1 MASRFNY
8 WEEGGSNADDDTPHT
23 FESWLGR
30 RDTSS
35 SHSYSSTST
44 STNASTLYNNYTDDA
59 TTAGDDFTNNLVAP
73 SDVSVD
79 AVLTAIYLNAIVFCV
94 LMATYECLRRLLPAV
109 YSSQMKR
116 QFKDQDYLDETES
129 DITVGAGE
137 PPRTQTHSREA
148 TNATDGAGAGGST
161 STNKD
166 PFEDFQRMQREA
178 SSSSL
183 PDVLSSFNWVSSVFS
198 VSWTQVRKIAGLD
211 GYFFLRYIRM
221 NVRIC
226 SITAFWAFLIL
237 VPVYATGDYQTN
249 QEGWYHISVAN
260 VAKGSWRIWVPCVF
274 AYLLTGFIFFVMK
287 QEYRHFLELRM
298 DFLARGTSHV
308 HPQHHYSLRIENI
321 PYELRSE
328 KALYDY
334 FNKLFPCKVHSTSV
348 VLNLPDL
355 EYVKGRCLRVC
366 RRLEKSIAFFHA
378 MGKRATHNVGSPRI
392 SILGVEMAP
401 FDWSCGQN
409 PE

>member
-1 MASRFNY
+1 MASRLNY
-8 WEEGGSNADDDTPHT
+8 WEEGGSNADD
-23 FESWLGR
+23 FESILGR
-30 RDTSS
+30 RDMSS
-35 SHSYSSTST
+35 SQSSS
-44 STNASTLYNNYTDDA
+44 SSNYTGFDDDA
-59 TTAGDDFTNNLVAP
+59 TTAGDDFAKNLVAA

-79 AVLTAIYLNAIVFCV
+79 AVLTSIYLNAIVFCV

-109 YSSQMKR
+109 YSSEMKR
-116 QFKDQDYLDETES
+116 QFKDQDYLDESEAS
-129 DITVGAGE
+129 PITVGAGE
-137 PPRTQTHSREA
+137 PPRSPSRGA
-148 TNATDGAGAGGST
+148 TASATGGAGT
-161 STNKD
+161 PKNND
-166 PFEDFQRMQREA
+166 QFEDFERMQREA
-178 SSSSL
+178 SQKSL
-183 PDVLSSFNWVSSVFS
+183 PDVLSSFNWVSSVNS
-198 VSWTQVRKIAGLD
+198 VSWTKVRRIAGLD

-226 SITAFWAFLIL
+226 SITAFWAFIIL

-260 VAKGSWRIWVPCVF
+260 VAKGSWRMWVPCVF
-274 AYLLTGFIFFVMK
+274 AYLLSGFIFFVMK

-308 HPQHHYSLRIENI
+308 HPQHHYSLKIENI

-328 KALYDY
+328 KALFDY
-334 FNKLFPCKVHSTSV
+334 FNKLFPGKVHSTSV

-355 EYVKGRCLRVC
+355 EYVKNRCLRVC

-378 MGKRATHNVGSPRI
+378 TGKRATHNVGSPRI

-401 FDWSCGQN
+401 FDWSCGQY

>member
-1 MASRFNY
+1 MASRFNN
-8 WEEGGSNADDDTPHT
+8 WGEGGSNADDDNPYT
-23 FESWLGR
+23 FASLLGR
-30 RDTSS
+30 RDMSS
-35 SHSYSSTST
+35 SQSSS
-44 STNASTLYNNYTDDA
+44 NYTGFDDD
-59 TTAGDDFTNNLVAP
+59 TTGDDFANKLVAA

-79 AVLTAIYLNAIVFCV
+79 AVLTSIYLNAIVFCV

-109 YSSQMKR
+109 YSSEMKR

-129 DITVGAGE
+129 DTTVGTGE
-137 PPRTQTHSREA
+137 PPQSPSRGA
-148 TNATDGAGAGGST
+148 AAAAAAAAADGAGRPK
-161 STNKD
+161 TND
-166 PFEDFQRMQREA
+166 PFGDFERMQREA
-178 SSSSL
+178 SHSRSSL
-183 PDVLSSFNWVSSVFS
+183 PDVLSSFNWVASVNS
-198 VSWTQVRKIAGLD
+198 VSWTKVRKIAGLD

-226 SITAFWAFLIL
+226 SVSCFWAFLIL
-237 VPVYATGDYQTN
+237 LPVYATGEYQTN

-260 VAKGSWRIWVPCVF
+260 VAKGSWRMWVPCVF
-274 AYLLTGFIFFVMK
+274 AYLLSGFIFFVMK

-298 DFLARGTSHV
+298 DFLARGSSHV
-308 HPQHHYSLRIENI
+308 HPQHHYSLKIENV

-334 FNKLFPCKVHSTSV
+334 FDKLFPGKVHSTSV

-355 EYVKGRCLRVC
+355 EYVKNRCLRVC

-378 MGKRATHNVGSPRI
+378 IGKRATHNVGSPRI

-401 FDWSCGQN
+401 FDWSCGQY

>member
-1 MASRFNY
+1 MASRYNS
-8 WEEGGSNADDDTPHT
+8 WEEGGYSEDDDNPYT
-23 FESWLGR
+23 FEYWLGR
-30 RDTSS
+30 RDMSS
-35 SHSYSSTST
+35 SQSSS
-44 STNASTLYNNYTDDA
+44 SSNYTD
-59 TTAGDDFTNNLVAP
+59 GDDFTKNLIAA

-79 AVLTAIYLNAIVFCV
+79 AVLTSIYLNAIVFCV
-94 LMATYECLRRLLPAV
+94 LMATYECLRRLLPSV

-116 QFKDQDYLDETES
+116 QFKIDQDFLDETES
-129 DITVGAGE
+129 DITVDPGA
-137 PPRTQTHSREA
+137 PPRSPYRGGTPV
-148 TNATDGAGAGGST
+148 AGQH
-161 STNKD
+161 NNND
-166 PFEDFQRMQREA
+166 PFEDFERMQREA
-178 SSSSL
+178 SYKSL
-183 PDVLSSFNWVSSVFS
+183 PDVVSSFNWVPAVFS

-226 SITAFWAFLIL
+226 TITTFWAFIIL

-260 VAKGSWRIWVPCVF
+260 VAKGSWRMWVPCVF
-274 AYLLTGFIFFVMK
+274 AYLLSGFIFFVMK

-308 HPQHHYSLRIENI
+308 HPQHHYSLKIENI

-334 FNKLFPCKVHSTSV
+334 FDKLFPGKVHSTSV

-355 EYVKGRCLRVC
+355 EYVKNRCLRVC

-401 FDWSCGQN
+401 FDWSCGQY